1 MRSPLDEG
9 PWLFLDTVHS
19 TQDTA
24 ALLLGHS
31 NCPGIVLAEHQE
43 AGRGRFGRP
52 WSSER
57 GRSLTMSLV
66 YRSYASHPKPWL
78 LGMAVAIA
86 VAKAVEA
93 QVRWPNDVVIERR
106 KLAGVLTE
114 LFPAGRDRKVPVI
127 GVGVNL
133 EQPSLP
139 DDIAATATSLFDAT
153 GVRHDARALAQKIV
167 AEIAALPEPDDWSAL
182 AAEWAAL
189 DNTPGKE
196 YRLPTGETALAL
208 SVGDEGTL
216 LCTVDGIE
224 RRIMAADALLPD

>member
-9 PWLFLDTVHS
+9 PWLFLDSVQS

-24 ALLLGHS
+24 GLLLAHS

-43 AGRGRFGRP
+43 TGRGRFGRT

-57 GRSLTMSLV
+57 DESLTMSLV

-86 VAKAVEA
+86 VAKSVGAK
-93 QVRWPNDVVIERR
+93 VRWPNDVVTDGR

-114 LFPAGRDRKVPVI
+114 LLPAGQGRRVPVI

-133 EQPSLP
+133 NQSVFP
-139 DDIAATATSLFDAT
+139 DEIAATATSLLVAT
-153 GVRHDARALAQKIV
+153 GVRHDARALAAKIV
-167 AEIAALPEPDDWSAL
+167 SEIAQLPEPDDWSAL

-189 DNTPGKE
+189 DDTPGKA

-208 SVGDEGTL
+208 RVGDDGAL
-216 LCTVDGIE
+216 VCQVGIE
-224 RRIMAADALLPD
+224 QRTVMAAEAIIM

>member
-1 MRSPLDEG
+1 MRSPLEEG

-24 ALLLGHS
+24 AILLGHS
-31 NCPGIVLAEHQE
+31 NCPGVVLAEHQE
-43 AGRGRFGRP
+43 EGRGRFGRP

-78 LGMAVAIA
+78 LGMAVSIA
-86 VAKAVEA
+86 VAKAVGA
-93 QVRWPNDVVIERR
+93 QVRWPNDVVADRR

-127 GVGVNL
+127 GIGVNL

-139 DDIAATATSLFDAT
+139 DAASDIA
-153 GVRHDARALAQKIV
+153 VRHDRRAPRRDALARKIV
-167 AEIAALPEPDDWSAL
+167 AEIAALPEPDDWSDI

-189 DNTPGKE
+189 DDTPGKE
-196 YRLPTGETALAL
+196 YRLPTGETTLAL
-208 SVGDEGTL
+208 SVGDDGTL